1 MIEVQK
7 VSLQIKK
14 AKILENVD
22 FTCQKGQICG
32 VVGRNGSGKT
42 MLMKCICG
50 FVKPTSG
57 EIQVDG
63 QVIGK
68 DIDLFRMLE
77 SLLKRRGLFLII
89 QAIKICSC

>member
-50 FVKPTSG
+50 FVKPT
-57 EIQVDG
+57 
-63 QVIGK
+63 
-68 DIDLFRMLE
+68 
-77 SLLKRRGLFLII
+77 LLKRRGLFLII

>member
-42 MLMKCICG
+42 MLMKVYRG
-50 FVKPTSG
+50 FVKADFWRNTGRWSS
-57 EIQVDG
+57 DW
-63 QVIGK
+63 
-68 DIDLFRMLE
+68 
-77 SLLKRRGLFLII
+77 KRYRFYSE
-89 QAIKICSC
+89 CWNHY